1 MATTKVHDIHHVQN
15 PTKPDTMALIESD
28 SHEDTTCDGKNMAL
42 LPYTGY
48 EWNVILFN
56 YDLKS
61 MEKIPVA
68 TVVTAYDDPLSVAT
82 VMLLFN

>member
-1 MATTKVHDIHHVQN
+1 MHDIHHVQN

-48 EWNVILFN
+48 E
-56 YDLKS
+56 
-61 MEKIPVA
+61 
-68 TVVTAYDDPLSVAT
+68 
-82 VMLLFN
+82 